1 MAGRFPATWPI
12 NYSAGA
18 REVSGQL
25 ASEPVS
31 GEGNRE
37 TEVKERMGD
46 WWRVGWILTAPH
58 AHVLADSLGEA
69 LMGTVHLNSDNIF
82 TQLQSCQLGT
92 LDRK

>member
-31 GEGNRE
+31 VEGKGGKG
-37 TEVKERMGD
+37 VKE
-46 WWRVGWILTAPH
+46 
-58 AHVLADSLGEA
+58 
-69 LMGTVHLNSDNIF
+69 
-82 TQLQSCQLGT
+82 
-92 LDRK
+92 